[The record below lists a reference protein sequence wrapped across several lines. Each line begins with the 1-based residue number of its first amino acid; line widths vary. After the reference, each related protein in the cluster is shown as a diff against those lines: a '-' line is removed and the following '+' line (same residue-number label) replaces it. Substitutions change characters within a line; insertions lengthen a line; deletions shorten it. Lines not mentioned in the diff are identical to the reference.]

1 MIREDQGDRSIS
13 RLILNGPFVVRRGES
28 NLARVL
34 FLRTV
39 SNLKS
44 MNIYIIYKNF
54 LSYTRRISLS
64 ISSFKITILLK
75 RIKLRI
81 NYLQIVDTIGILNS
95 FQISAHVEQPIF
107 YRLRSNEKTKRY
119 QPLSLQ
125 DSPSAPGQNTSH

>member
-1 MIREDQGDRSIS
+1 
-13 RLILNGPFVVRRGES
+13 
-28 NLARVL
+28 
-34 FLRTV
+34 
-39 SNLKS
+39 

-95 FQISAHVEQPIF
+95 FQISAHVEQAIF
-107 YRLRSNEKTKRY
+107 YRLQSNEKTKRY
-119 QPLSLQ
+119 HPLSLQ
-125 DSPSAPGQNTSH
+125 DSPSAPG